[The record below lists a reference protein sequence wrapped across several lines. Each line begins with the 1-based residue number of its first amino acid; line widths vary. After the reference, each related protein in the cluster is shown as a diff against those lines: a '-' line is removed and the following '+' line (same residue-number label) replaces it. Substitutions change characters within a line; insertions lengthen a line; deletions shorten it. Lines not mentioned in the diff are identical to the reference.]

1 MQSNGL
7 KRKVLLF
14 KSKNDHGEGSKMNR
28 KEIQCDKCIHSF
40 GNMCKKYSILSKPSY
55 IKDAYKE
62 CEFFSSSTPLKVHIS
77 NETKNKV
84 KGAVFGAVIA
94 DALGVPV
101 EFSSRNERVTDP
113 VKEMRAYGTY
123 SQPFGT
129 WSDDSSLLLCL
140 VETIAEGYT
149 LKGLAEKF
157 VKYMFDA
164 YMTPFDSV
172 FDIGNATA
180 KAIRNIKSGISP
192 EKCGGTD
199 ISDNGNGSL
208 MRILPLAFYIKDMPV
223 DEQIRIIEEIS
234 SVTHG
239 HPVSVLGCIIYI
251 YVAINLFNGMDKNQ
265 AYISAIDFV
274 KNNTAYKYENYFCT
288 YDRVL
293 SGDIASLKEDEIK
306 STGYVVDTLEA
317 SLWGFLNEKSY
328 ADCVF
333 RVINLGG
340 DTDTIACVAGGL
352 AGIYYGFNT
361 INDNWVQML
370 QKKEMIGEMVNKF
383 CKFIK

>member
-1 MQSNGL
+1 
-7 KRKVLLF
+7 
-14 KSKNDHGEGSKMNR
+14 MNR
-28 KEIQCDKCIHSF
+28 KEIQCDKCTFKS
-40 GNMCKKYSILSKPSY
+40 GMSCKKYSVLSKPSY
-55 IKDAYKE
+55 IKNAYKE
-62 CEFFSSSTPLKVHIS
+62 CEFFLSNEPLEVNIS
-77 NETKNKV
+77 NETENRV

-101 EFSSRNERVTDP
+101 EFSNRSERDADK

-149 LKGLAEKF
+149 LEGLAEKF

-192 EKCGGTD
+192 EKCGGTGV
-199 ISDNGNGSL
+199 SDNGNGSL

-223 DEQIRIIEEIS
+223 SEQLRIIEEVS

-239 HPVSVLGCIIYI
+239 HPVSVLACIIYVHI
-251 YVAINLFNGMDKNQ
+251 AINLFDGMDKKQ

-274 KNNTAYKYENYFCT
+274 KNNTAHKYENYFST
-288 YDRVL
+288 FDRVL
-293 SGDIASLKEDEIK
+293 NGDIASLKENEVK

-328 ADCVF
+328 TDCVF

-352 AGIYYGFNT
+352 AGIYYGFNA

-370 QKKEMIGEMVNKF
+370 QKKEMIDEMVERYCQSVK
-383 CKFIK
+383 